1 MTLSRSL
8 MLAVPGRG
16 SCVTALATT
25 DASAG
30 DRALRERHGSE
41 RDRERGS
48 SLIEL
53 MTTVLL
59 IGIVMGAVMAGT
71 FSAQSAITGSD
82 LRLQNLDQARTLM
95 ASLTKDVRTA
105 VRLSAGSSPFT
116 VADAN
121 HAVFYANISTTSS
134 PKKVDLSI
142 DSQSRLVETVWTAD
156 AGSTSP
162 NYTYTGA
169 STVRLVGRYVANTA
183 AKPLFTYLDSSGNA
197 LTSVPLSATDL
208 LAVKAVQ
215 IQLIVKKTTASILNA
230 TSLVN
235 RVRLANLDYNA
246 VAG

>member
-1 MTLSRSL
+1 MSL
-8 MLAVPGRG
+8 DRFVRGRR
-16 SCVTALATT
+16 
-25 DASAG
+25 G
-30 DRALRERHGSE
+30 D
-41 RDRERGS
+41 ERGS
-48 SLIEL
+48 SLLEL
-53 MTTVLL
+53 MMSVLL
-59 IGIVMGAVMAGT
+59 ISIVMGAVMTGT
-71 FSAQSAITGSD
+71 FSAQKAITGSD

-105 VRLSAGSSPFT
+105 VRLNAGSSPF
-116 VADAN
+116 VIADAN

-156 AGSTSP
+156 AGSSAP
-162 NYTYTGA
+162 NYTYTGP

-183 AKPLFTYLDSSGNA
+183 AKPLFMYLDSSGNA
-197 LTSVPLSATDL
+197 LMNTPLNATDL
-208 LAVKAVQ
+208 LAIKAVQ
-215 IQLIVKKTTASILNA
+215 ITLIVKKSTAAQLNA

>member
-1 MTLSRSL
+1 MSPARLE
-8 MLAVPGRG
+8 RG
-16 SCVTALATT
+16 
-25 DASAG
+25 G
-30 DRALRERHGSE
+30 
-41 RDRERGS
+41 ERGS
-48 SLIEL
+48 SLLEL
-53 MTTVLL
+53 MMSVLL
-59 IGIVMGAVMAGT
+59 IAVVMGAVMVGT
-71 FSAQSAITGSD
+71 FSAQNAITGSD

-142 DSQSRLVETVWTAD
+142 DGQSRLVETVWTAD
-156 AGSTSP
+156 AGTTSP

-183 AKPLFTYLDSSGNA
+183 AKPLFTYLDSNGTA
-197 LTSVPLSATDL
+197 LTNLPLNAADL
-208 LAVKAVQ
+208 LAIKAVQ
-215 IQLIVKKTTASILNA
+215 IQLIVKKTTASQLNA
-230 TSLVN
+230 TALVN

>member
-1 MTLSRSL
+1 
-8 MLAVPGRG
+8 MLAAPGSG
-16 SCVTALATT
+16 SGVSALAATG
-25 DASAG
+25 ASASK
-30 DRALRERHGSE
+30 RVR
-41 RDRERGS
+41 RDRRNDETERGS
-48 SLIEL
+48 SLLEL
-53 MTTVLL
+53 MMTVLL
-59 IGIVMGAVMAGT
+59 ISVVMGAVMMGT
-71 FSAQSAITGSD
+71 FSAQNAITGSD

-116 VADAN
+116 VADKN

-134 PKKVDLSI
+134 PKKVELSI
-142 DSQSRLVETVWTAD
+142 DSQSRLIEQVWTAD
-156 AGSTSP
+156 AGSAAP

-169 STVRLVGRYVANTA
+169 STVRLVGRYVANDAT
-183 AKPLFTYLDSSGNA
+183 KPLFTYLDSNSAA
-197 LTSVPLSATDL
+197 LSSSPLSATDL

-215 IQLIVKKTTASILNA
+215 ITLIVKKTTASKLNA

>member
-1 MTLSRSL
+1 MKRGERSDQYE
-8 MLAVPGRG
+8 A
-16 SCVTALATT
+16 
-25 DASAG
+25 AS
-30 DRALRERHGSE
+30 SE
-41 RDRERGS
+41 RDSERGS
-48 SLIEL
+48 SILEL

-59 IGIVMGAVMAGT
+59 IGVVMAAVMAGT
-71 FSAQSAITGSD
+71 FSAQDAITGSD

-121 HAVFYANISTTSS
+121 HAVFYANISTTSA

-142 DSQSRLVETVWTAD
+142 DGQSRLVETVWTAD
-156 AGSTSP
+156 AGTTAP

-183 AKPLFTYLDSSGNA
+183 AKPMFTYLDSNGNA
-197 LTSVPLSATDL
+197 LTATPLSATDL

-215 IQLIVKKTTASILNA
+215 IQLIVKKTTAAQLNA

>member
-1 MTLSRSL
+1 
-8 MLAVPGRG
+8 VNP
-16 SCVTALATT
+16 VALAPTRRSRVT
-25 DASAG
+25 VVHTVARRSIVPDVS
-30 DRALRERHGSE
+30 
-41 RDRERGS
+41 RDERGS
-48 SLIEL
+48 SLLEL
-53 MTTVLL
+53 LTVLL
-59 IGIVMGAVMAGT
+59 LMGIVMGAVMAGT
-71 FSAQSAITGSD
+71 FSAQNAISGTD

-142 DSQSRLVETVWTAD
+142 DSASRLIETVWTAD

-162 NYTYTGA
+162 NYTYTGT
-169 STVRLVGRYVANTA
+169 STVRLVGRYVANSA
-183 AKPLFTYLDSSGNA
+183 SKPLFTYLDSNGNA
-197 LTSVPLSATDL
+197 LTNTPLNAADL
-208 LAVKAVQ
+208 LGVKAVQ
-215 IQLIVKKTTASILNA
+215 IQLIVKKTTAAKLNA

>member
-1 MTLSRSL
+1 M
-8 MLAVPGRG
+8 
-16 SCVTALATT
+16 
-25 DASAG
+25 
-30 DRALRERHGSE
+30 
-41 RDRERGS
+41 
-48 SLIEL
+48 
-53 MTTVLL
+53 TVLL
-59 IGIVMGAVMAGT
+59 LLGLVMGAVMAGT

-142 DSQSRLVETVWTAD
+142 DSQSRLIESVWTAD
-156 AGSTSP
+156 VGSLAP
-162 NYTYTGA
+162 NYTYTGS
-169 STVRLVGRYVANTA
+169 STVRLVGRYVANSA
-183 AKPLFTYLDSSGNA
+183 SKPLFTYLDSNGNQIVN
-197 LTSVPLSATDL
+197 TPLNATDL
-208 LAVKAVQ
+208 LAIKAVQ
-215 IQLIVKKTTASILNA
+215 IQLIVKKTTATQLNA